1 MRLIMPKKRK
11 KIFLIC
17 AILFGGIIFSQH
29 IFTANAMNIVIQNPA
44 DAQTIQ
50 EIIDNILNF
59 MMIIAIPISVIFLI
73 NAGLKLFMA
82 QGNEQKIGS
91 AKKTILWTIVGIA
104 IIVGMRVISAT
115 IVEFFK
121 TKGWSLIKKA
131 YAGNAPNIPVW
142 HVQNLTPYNT
152 PADFINAIASFLFTI
167 AMPLSVVAVIWTGI
181 QFLLARG
188 NETKITN
195 AKKTLKWAVIGLAL
209 VIGAY
214 AIVATIREA
223 L

>member
-1 MRLIMPKKRK
+1 MLKKQK

-17 AILFGGIIFSQH
+17 AVLFLGIIFSQH
-29 IFTANAMNIVIQNPA
+29 VFVASAMNIVVQNPA
-44 DAQTIQ
+44 KAQTIQ
-50 EIIDNILNF
+50 EIIDNILDF
-59 MMIIAIPISVIFLI
+59 MTIIAIPVSVIFLI

-91 AKKTILWTIVGIA
+91 AKKTILWTIVGIT

-115 IVEFFK
+115 ITEFFK

-131 YAGNAPNIPVW
+131 YASNVPNIPVW
-142 HVQNLTPYNT
+142 PIQNLTPYQY
-152 PADFINAIASFLFTI
+152 PSDFINAIASFLLMM
-167 AMPLSVVAVIWTGI
+167 AMPLSVAAVIWTGI

-195 AKKTLKWAVIGLAL
+195 AKKTFRWTVIGLAL